1 VRGIARN
8 NNNNYVEIS
17 SAPEG
22 RAFKQEVNHES
33 SFIFCEFYQSTK
45 VLKEETFVSIQR
57 PGILFTNLLHR
68 LQRIIFREISLVE
81 YKRLPYLNALGSF
94 RALFKHPQKIL
105 P

>member
-45 VLKEETFVSIQR
+45 VLNEETFVSIQR

-68 LQRIIFREISLVE
+68 LQRTSREISLVE
-81 YKRLPYLNALGSF
+81 YKRLPYLNALGSSVN
-94 RALFKHPQKIL
+94 
-105 P
+105 